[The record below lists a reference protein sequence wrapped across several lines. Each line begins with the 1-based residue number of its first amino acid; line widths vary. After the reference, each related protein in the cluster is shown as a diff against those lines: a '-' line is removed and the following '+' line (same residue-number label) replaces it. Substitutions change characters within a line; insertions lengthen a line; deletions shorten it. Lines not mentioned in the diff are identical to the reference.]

1 MLQLPGT
8 TSDVDL
14 APQQLLPQIDRLN
27 DLIYN
32 QVEQSSA
39 MLSSLLEQMSSS
51 SLALKMLQL
60 VT

>member
-1 MLQLPGT
+1 MPAEDGDTCTLRLTAACMLQLPGT

-32 QVEQSSA
+32 QVEGSSA
-39 MLSSLLEQMSSS
+39 
-51 SLALKMLQL
+51 
-60 VT
+60 V

>member
-39 MLSSLLEQMSSS
+39 VVVEF
-51 SLALKMLQL
+51 A
-60 VT
+60 